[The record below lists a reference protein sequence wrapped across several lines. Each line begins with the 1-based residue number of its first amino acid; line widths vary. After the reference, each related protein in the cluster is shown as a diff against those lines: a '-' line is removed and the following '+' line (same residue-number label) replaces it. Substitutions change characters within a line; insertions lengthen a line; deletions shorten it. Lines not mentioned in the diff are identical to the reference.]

1 MLCFFF
7 STCKAALHGARFN
20 NQTLHLAWH
29 KAATTVS
36 SEDAD
41 EAEQEDDEVCGHL
54 SLNIYMNIAS
64 FW

>member
-1 MLCFFF
+1 M
-7 STCKAALHGARFN
+7 
-20 NQTLHLAWH
+20 
-29 KAATTVS
+29 TVS

-64 FW
+64 F